1 MGNKPLRPSAAR
13 HAAAGAAFL
22 APSLIGL
29 AIFFVAPFV
38 DVVRRSFASTSGD
51 RFVGLD
57 NYVTVLGND
66 AFALAAG
73 NTARFMLVCIPALL
87 ALSLALA
94 VALRSATPFRRFMKA
109 SLLVPLAIPVFTA
122 ALLIDAFF
130 DAEGIVNGLLA
141 ACGQEAVAWLSGDA
155 AFWVLVVDYIWRN
168 LGYCVILWLTALS
181 CIPANLYEAARID
194 GAGAWLVARRI
205 TLPLVAPSCF
215 VVATLAVINAFKVYR
230 EAYLVAG
237 SYPPESI
244 YLVPHL
250 FNNWFA
256 SLSVGKLAAGGV
268 LLSLVL
274 LVVVGLLFA
283 AWGKQGGGRR

>member
-1 MGNKPLRPSAAR
+1 MRAKPLRPSIVQR
-13 HAAAGAAFL
+13 GAGAAFL

-38 DVVRRSFASTSGD
+38 DVARRSFTNTSGE

-57 NYVTVLGND
+57 NYATVLGND

-73 NTARFMLVCIPALL
+73 NTARFMLVCIPLLL
-87 ALSLALA
+87 ALSLAIA
-94 VALRSATPFRRFMKA
+94 VALRKATPFRRFMKA
-109 SLLVPLAIPVFTA
+109 SLLVPLAIPAFTA
-122 ALLIDAFF
+122 ALLIDVFF
-130 DAEGIVNGLLA
+130 NAEGIVNGMLSALGGEA
-141 ACGQEAVAWLSGDA
+141 AAWLSGDA
-155 AFWVLVVDYIWRN
+155 ALFVLVADYVWRN
-168 LGYCVILWLTALS
+168 LGYCVILWLAALS
-181 CIPANLYEAARID
+181 GIPANLYEAARID
-194 GAGAWLVARRI
+194 GAGVWLTARRI

-244 YLVPHL
+244 YLVGHV

-274 LVVVGLLFA
+274 LAVVGLLFR